1 MCKNSPVSGWGGLS
15 MKSNIN
21 MLKEFPKLAAIHN
34 TQLTKSN
41 KMDYGLDSKFQLLMT
56 DSIGWV
62 GVWVAKSP

>member
-1 MCKNSPVSGWGGLS
+1 